1 MALTTPPGELGF
13 VPDAEYPTVYGVL
26 VDWPMDGDVV
36 TILAL
41 RGGTASLYTTF
52 AFQVIGGEAHAQ
64 VRKAAERCVTV
75 ASDYATSGEPV
86 TDYPY
91 PEGGQVYF
99 YLLTYDG
106 VRRCVGNETAIE
118 RGSDPTSEL
127 FAAAQDVMTELRLTV
142 EAQDANAGE

>member
-13 VPDAEYPTVYGVL
+13 APDAEYPTVYGVL
-26 VDWPMDGDVV
+26 VDWPIDGDVV
-36 TILAL
+36 TIVAL

-52 AFQVIGGEAHAQ
+52 AFQVIGGEAHAR
-64 VRKAAERCVTV
+64 VRKVAERCVAV
-75 ASDYATSGEPV
+75 AANYAASGEPV

-91 PEGGQVYF
+91 PESGRVYF

-106 VRRCVGNETAIE
+106 VRRSVGYEAAIE

-142 EAQDANAGE
+142 EAQDVNGGD